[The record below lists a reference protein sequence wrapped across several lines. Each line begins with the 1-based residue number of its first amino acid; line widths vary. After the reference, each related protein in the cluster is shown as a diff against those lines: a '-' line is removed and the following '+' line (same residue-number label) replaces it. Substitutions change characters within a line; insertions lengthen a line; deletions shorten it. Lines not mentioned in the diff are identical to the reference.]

1 MRFSLSQLIYL
12 FFAGWIWVAF
22 PGNASAQTF
31 TAVLTND
38 VVEPFGVAVDQN
50 NFHYLTDSAQNRI
63 LRFLPETG
71 EKVNFAGLPGSVYA
85 GSEEGKGAKARF
97 FSPQGILFVSASQ
110 SMFRPD
116 PLREGTQALG
126 DMLVVADSGNHRIR
140 IINLALDSATGEPVR
155 ETHLLAGSSVG
166 FQDGAALGEA
176 KFNSPSGLALDTLG
190 NLWITDTLNHSVR
203 YITPQ
208 GQVITASSDFF
219 LPSGI
224 TLDPGNRLY
233 IADSGTHSIKRLNG
247 VGDTAPVL
255 YAGSGSRFL
264 SGFRDDLVAT
274 QARFNFPRG
283 VLWVGGDTGLLVSDS
298 RNGSLRSVFFNDEFG
313 EFSVETFPTSSAAGV
328 LNTPAGLGR
337 DADGNLLMV
346 DLGANALFR
355 ISTVTVVLPQV
366 ANPVIG
372 TVRITEN
379 ALGQRVTQL
388 VPVINSTFDNDVVV
402 AIVGESGTE
411 TYYTIGET
419 GSEIPSPGPNG
430 SSFSPPTYRDGVFE
444 GFPPNIIAPIRPD
457 LTLKS
462 ISVQDGRLP
471 SEAVSARIRFQ
482 TANPE
487 IVGDDPSSFIL
498 RTATTNA
505 TIWYTLDGSSPTQ
518 GQENSRRYEPGQ
530 TLNVVQ
536 GDNEDVLFRA
546 KAFKDGYSPSSEVSK
561 LFEFNNIQFS
571 TIGFNQNFD
580 GSPGSTLALPV
591 SVNISTNQI
600 LRSLQFRVEM
610 EPVEPDT
617 PPAPGDFRPLTRSTN
632 DFIQAPVPSET
643 GTNFFSYVNYRP
655 EENPVASGLA
665 VAFIGTNSALRV
677 SRNPEVVILLA
688 APVPATAREGDTYR
702 LRVLEPSGTLD
713 GEQTPAPIRPAED
726 RFITVRSIP
735 YMVGDTA
742 VADWYNAGS
751 FGSGDLNNNDVNN
764 VMKASLGIQTP
775 FVFSDLFDAM
785 DSFPEDQPS
794 VAGGD
799 GQIRFL
805 DVQLTLLRSLGLRKD
820 RYYRYRMTGGGRTA
834 VTNPDMSLPGILG
847 EFNAASVDSGDL
859 DSSAGTY
866 QANARLWLEP
876 IPESSSWGSLDF
888 NVIVETI
895 GETSLSGLQFKASI
909 SSVNPSTP
917 ELEDPVLFFPA
928 PGVPAPVIVDGTALN
943 EVACLWNLSAFN
955 PSIQGRKILGQ
966 VRAQLP
972 EVVPNELAYQAAV
985 FQFDGAGNAAL
996 ESVGSWVPLQ
1006 METRT
1011 TLVERQGE
1019 STWLWEQELPAPEWA
1034 LHYFGTS
1041 FESDRR
1047 ADSDADPDEDGM
1059 ENWKEYLAGTSPVNA
1074 ESALKILSIEMSGSG
1089 QTAVRW
1095 RTVQGRNYYVERQER
1110 SAGSSWVR
1118 VAEGIQGSG
1127 EVIQWIDPNPNRENL
1142 SAFYRLGIIE

>member
-1 MRFSLSQLIYL
+1 MRFALSQLIYL

-22 PGNASAQTF
+22 QGNASAQTF
-31 TAVLTND
+31 TAVLTNE

-71 EKVNFAGLPGSVYA
+71 EKVNFAGLPGSVNA
-85 GSEEGKGAKARF
+85 GSDEGKGAKARF
-97 FSPQGILFVSASQ
+97 FSPQGIIFVSASQ
-110 SMFRPD
+110 PMFRPD
-116 PLREGTQALG
+116 PLRQGTLALG

-140 IINLALDSATGEPVR
+140 IINLALDPATGEPVR

-190 NLWITDTLNHSVR
+190 NLWVTDTLNHSVR

-208 GQVITASSDFF
+208 GQVVTASSDFF

-247 VGDTAPVL
+247 VGDTSPLL

-283 VLWVGGDTGLLVSDS
+283 LLWVGGDTGLLVSDS

-313 EFSVETFPTSSAAGV
+313 EFSVETFPNSSAAGA
-328 LNTPAGLGR
+328 LNNPVGLGR
-337 DADGNLLMV
+337 DAEGNLLMV
-346 DLGANALFR
+346 DLGANTLFR

-372 TVRITEN
+372 TVRVTEN

-411 TYYTIGET
+411 TYYTLGET
-419 GSEIPSPGPNG
+419 GSEVPAPGPNG

-471 SEAVSARIRFQ
+471 SEEVSARIRFQ

-505 TIWYTLDGSSPTQ
+505 TIWYTLDGSSPSQ

-536 GDNEDVLFRA
+536 GDDEDVLFRA
-546 KAFKDGYSPSSEVSK
+546 RAFKDGYSPSSEVSK

-591 SVNISTNQI
+591 SVNISTNQV

-610 EPVEPDT
+610 EPVGPDT
-617 PPAPGDFRPLTRSTN
+617 PPAPIEFRPLTRSTN

-677 SRNPEVVILLA
+677 SRNPEVVVLLA
-688 APVPATAREGDTYR
+688 APVPASAKVGDTYR

-713 GEQTPAPIRPAED
+713 GEQTPAPIRSAED
-726 RFITVRSIP
+726 RLITVRSIP

-785 DSFPEDQPS
+785 DSFPEDQPGI
-794 VAGGD
+794 AGGD

-820 RYYRYRMTGGGRTA
+820 RYYRYRMTGGTRTA
-834 VTNPDMSLPGILG
+834 VTNPDLSLPNVLG
-847 EFNAASVDSGDL
+847 EFSF
-859 DSSAGTY
+859 SSEESSSESY
-866 QANARLWLEP
+866 LANARLWLEP
-876 IPESSSWGSLDF
+876 IPESSNWGSLDF
-888 NVIVETI
+888 NVIVETF
-895 GETSLSGLQFKASI
+895 GETSLSGLQFKANI
-909 SSVNPSTP
+909 SAGNSVTP
-917 ELEDPVLFFPA
+917 EIADPIQFHPA
-928 PGVPAPVIVDGTALN
+928 PGIPSPVVVDGTALN

-966 VRAQLP
+966 IRASLP
-972 EVVPNELAYQAAV
+972 DGAPNDLSYQAAV
-985 FQFDGAGNAAL
+985 FQFDGSGNAAL
-996 ESVGSWVPLQ
+996 EPVGSWSPLQ

-1011 TLVERQGE
+1011 TLIERQGE
-1019 STWLWEQELPAPEWA
+1019 SGWVWEQELPAPEWA
-1034 LHYFGTS
+1034 MHYFGTS
-1041 FESDRR
+1041 FETDHR
-1047 ADSDADPDEDGM
+1047 AQADADPDEDGM
-1059 ENWKEYLAGTSPVNA
+1059 ENWREYLAGTSPVNA
-1074 ESALKILSIEMSGSG
+1074 ESALKILSIEMNGSW
-1089 QTAVRW
+1089 QTTVTW
-1095 RTVQGRNYYVERQER
+1095 KSVQGRNYYIERR
-1110 SAGSSWVR
+1110 GSSSGSGWNR
-1118 VAEGIQGSG
+1118 VEDGIRGNG
-1127 EVIQWIDPNPNRENL
+1127 EVIQWMDPNPNRENL
-1142 SAFYRLGIIE
+1142 SAFYRLGVSE